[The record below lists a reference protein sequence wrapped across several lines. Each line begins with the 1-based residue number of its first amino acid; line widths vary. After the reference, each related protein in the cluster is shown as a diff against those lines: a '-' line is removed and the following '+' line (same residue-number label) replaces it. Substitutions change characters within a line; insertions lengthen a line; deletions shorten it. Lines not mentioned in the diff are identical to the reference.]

1 MIAQEKYMLRC
12 LELAKKGGGNV
23 SPNPMVGCVIVHH
36 GEIIGEGYH
45 KKYGEA
51 HAEVNAINSVE
62 NQELL
67 KDSVMYVTLEPCA
80 HHGLTPPC
88 TDLIIEKQIPKVVIG
103 TIDTYAEVAGKG
115 IEKMRKAGLNV
126 EVGMLE
132 NECREINKRFFT
144 FHEKKRPF
152 IILKWAQTSD
162 GFIDIDR
169 KSFGEPTWI
178 TGPKALTRVHQL
190 RAEEDAI
197 LVGTNTALK
206 DNPSLTTR
214 HVKGKNP
221 LRMVLDRQLRLPE
234 NLNIFDNS
242 VPTFVFNARE
252 NKTKGNVTFLQI
264 DFSGDII
271 HPILSELHKRRIQ
284 SLIVEGGRELIKS
297 FFQSGIWDEAYVFVG
312 NKLFKSGIPAP
323 TLPEQ
328 LIHYEKLDDDELYI
342 YKNQG

>member
-12 LELAKKGGGNV
+12 LELARKGAGNV
-23 SPNPMVGCVIVHH
+23 SPNPMVGCVIVHR
-36 GEIIGEGYH
+36 GEIIGEGFH
-45 KKYGEA
+45 EKYGQA

-67 KDSVMYVTLEPCA
+67 KDSTLYVTLEPCA

-88 TDLIIEKQIPKVVIG
+88 SDLIVQKQIPKVIIG
-103 TIDTYAEVAGKG
+103 TVDTYAEVAGKG
-115 IEKMRKAGLNV
+115 IEKMKKAGINV
-126 EVGMLE
+126 EVGLLE
-132 NECREINKRFFT
+132 KECREINKRFFT

-162 GFIDIDR
+162 GFIDTNR
-169 KSFGEPTWI
+169 TSVGEPTWI
-178 TGPKALTRVHQL
+178 TGPKALTRVHRL

-197 LVGTNTALK
+197 MVGTNTVLK

-221 LRMVLDRQLRLPE
+221 LRIVLDRRLRLPE
-234 NLNIFDNS
+234 NLNLFDNS
-242 VPTFVFNARE
+242 VPTLVINSLKNE
-252 NKTKGNVTFLQI
+252 KDGNTTFLQI
-264 DFSGDII
+264 DFDGDII
-271 HPILSELHKRRIQ
+271 HQILDELFKRRIQ
-284 SLIVEGGRELIKS
+284 SLIVEGGRELIES
-297 FFQSGIWDEAYVFVG
+297 FFRSGIWDEAYVFVG
-312 NKLFKSGIPAP
+312 NKAFKQGIPAP

-328 LIHYEKLDDDELYI
+328 LVHYEKLEEDDLYI